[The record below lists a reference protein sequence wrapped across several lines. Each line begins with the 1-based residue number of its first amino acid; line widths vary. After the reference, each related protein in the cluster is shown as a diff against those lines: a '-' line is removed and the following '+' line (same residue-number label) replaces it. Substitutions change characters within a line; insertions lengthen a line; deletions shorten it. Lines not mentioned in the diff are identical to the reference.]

1 MAITPLPSAPLP
13 TDGASEFNRKAFAL
27 IGALDAFVSETN
39 DVADLV
45 DTASKTS
52 MSQVEFMRLPF

>member
-27 IGALDAFVSETN
+27 IGALDAFV
-39 DVADLV
+39 
-45 DTASKTS
+45 
-52 MSQVEFMRLPF
+52 